1 MQSRYDGALLPEL
14 DRDNTGGDVWAD
26 TAYRS
31 KANEGFLAD
40 HLLRSQIHRKKPK
53 GRPMP
58 RRTAPEGAAADHLPR
73 GRHGAAGSS
82 VGLSAGQRAIGLP
95 ERARPSC
102 PRRRERPALPIVD
115 DAASVDVGGQRLG
128 KGHDDK
134 ASSAA
139 CHLLLYGCRALL
151 TQHIQKGLLIMP
163 DPSSPPQSRL
173 VPPLPSAPSGASAL
187 QVGVVVVA
195 ALYFAR
201 EILIPITLA
210 ILLSFLLAPIVEL
223 LGRARLG
230 RVPAV
235 LLAVI
240 MALSV
245 MTGFGGV
252 IGSQLAQLVGNIPQY
267 SVTIEQKVETV
278 RAGTIGRLDRFV
290 GSLGHH
296 AEPLGIGR
304 ATAGAHPA
312 TGSSPTGANPQ
323 PAPAAAAAAGDSLL
337 ALVERYFSTALL
349 PLATVGIV
357 FVVAIFILLQ
367 REDLRDRLI
376 RLFGA
381 TDLHRT
387 TAALDDAGRRLS
399 RYFLTQLGI
408 NATFGLVIGIGL
420 YFIGVPNPVLWGM
433 LSGLLRFVPYIGSFI
448 AAGLPIALAA
458 AVDPGWSMAIWT
470 AALYIVIELLVGQ
483 AVEPLMYGHSTGLS
497 PLAVVVAAIF
507 WSWLWGPIGLILS
520 MPLTLCLVVL
530 GRHVERLEFLE
541 VLLGDRPALT
551 PVESFYQRILAGDAD
566 EAQDYAE
573 LLLKDR
579 PLSWYYDEVALRGL
593 QLAAEDAQRG
603 VLQREQL
610 DRVKNTIKELVSELG
625 ANDDRE
631 PAPISSDGA
640 IVPQKDERH
649 LPEGPAL
656 EGAAREDEELAL
668 PSRSEAS
675 VLCLAGRG
683 PLDEAASAMLAQ
695 LLGKHGLG
703 ARTVPHE
710 ASSRESI
717 ASLAVTEITMVC
729 ISYLDISGVPS
740 HLRYLIRRLKRKLP
754 QAPILVGLWPSDDE
768 VLKEERVRA
777 IIGADYYATSLRE
790 AVTFCVEAA
799 HKAGEANESAKSLQV
814 VPA

>member
-1 MQSRYDGALLPEL
+1 MPDASPPPSR
-14 DRDNTGGDVWAD
+14 
-26 TAYRS
+26 
-31 KANEGFLAD
+31 LAT
-40 HLLRSQIHRKKPK
+40 LI
-53 GRPMP
+53 
-58 RRTAPEGAAADHLPR
+58 AP
-73 GRHGAAGSS
+73 
-82 VGLSAGQRAIGLP
+82 
-95 ERARPSC
+95 
-102 PRRRERPALPIVD
+102 
-115 DAASVDVGGQRLG
+115 AASG
-128 KGHDDK
+128 
-134 ASSAA
+134 
-139 CHLLLYGCRALL
+139 
-151 TQHIQKGLLIMP
+151 
-163 DPSSPPQSRL
+163 
-173 VPPLPSAPSGASAL
+173 APAL
-187 QVGVVVVA
+187 QVGVVVIA
-195 ALYFAR
+195 ALYLGR
-201 EILIPITLA
+201 EVLIPITLA
-210 ILLSFLLAPIVEL
+210 ILLSFLLAPVVEL

-235 LLAVI
+235 LIAVL
-240 MALSV
+240 MALGV
-245 MTGFGGV
+245 LTGFGGV
-252 IGSQLAQLVGNIPQY
+252 IGSQLAQLAGEIPQY
-267 SVTIEQKVETV
+267 SVTIEQKVDTV
-278 RAGTIGRLDRFV
+278 RAYTIGRLDRFV
-290 GSLGHH
+290 GSLGHR
-296 AEPLGIGR
+296 AELLGVSR
-304 ATAGAHPA
+304 NSAGAHPSA
-312 TGSSPTGANPQ
+312 GSSPAGGTPQSAPGAAT
-323 PAPAAAAAAGDSLL
+323 APGASLL
-337 ALVERYFSTALL
+337 ALAERYLSTALL

-367 REDLRDRLI
+367 RQDLRDRLI

-387 TAALDDAGRRLS
+387 TAALDDAARRLS
-399 RYFLTQLGI
+399 KYFLTQLGI

-433 LSGLLRFVPYIGSFI
+433 LSALLRFVPYIGSFI

-470 AALYIVIELLVGQ
+470 AALYTVIELLVGQ
-483 AVEPLMYGHSTGLS
+483 AVEPMMYGHGTGLS

-566 EAQDYAE
+566 EAQDQAE

-579 PLSWYYDEVALRGL
+579 SLSSYYDEVALRGV

-603 VLQREQL
+603 VLHREQL
-610 DRVKNTIKELVSELG
+610 ERVKNTIKELVSELA

-631 PAPISSDGA
+631 PAPENSDGA
-640 IVPQKDERH
+640 VAPQQDERD
-649 LPEGPAL
+649 LPKVPP
-656 EGAAREDEELAL
+656 EGAARGHENLAP
-668 PSRSEAS
+668 PSRPEAS
-675 VLCLAGRG
+675 VLCVAGRG

-710 ASSRESI
+710 ASSRELI
-717 ASLAVTEITMVC
+717 ASLDMTEITMVC

-754 QAPILVGLWPSDDE
+754 RAPILVGLWPSDDE
-768 VLKEERVRA
+768 VLREERVRA
-777 IIGADYYATSLRE
+777 IIGADYYATSLRQ

-799 HKAGEANESAKSLQV
+799 HKAGEASESANSLKV
-814 VPA
+814 ASA